1 MSSARKVAVRVLSEV
16 EREASF
22 SNIAADV
29 AIKEAGLN
37 SNDSKLASMLIYGVL
52 QRKITLDK
60 ILKDTAGNGFSKTH
74 PFVLSVLRVGAYQ
87 LLFMDKIPESAAVN
101 ESVKIVK
108 SSKQKFA
115 AGFTNA
121 VLRKIAKSR
130 NEILKSI
137 EDSDDLCFK
146 YSSSYELAE
155 SLINDYG
162 KKKAEGYLKS
172 SLESPKLYCRINN
185 FVDVDSLFDTLTE
198 KGIECENAS
207 LDGAFTLR
215 GAGSV
220 ERLPEFKD
228 GKFFVQD
235 LASQIAISKLNI
247 KDGMSV
253 LDVCAAPGGK
263 SFTAAQYVGKI
274 GKIVSCDLYEKRAGL
289 IENGAKRLNICN
301 LTAFQNDATVY
312 NEVLGQFDRVL
323 CDVPCSGFGVIRRK
337 PEIKYKS
344 LDEFSELPSIQL
356 EILKT
361 SVKYLK
367 SDGQIMYSTCTLRQ
381 IENRDVVDKFLRDKK
396 DFEIVTEQTLFP
408 QINDSDGFYFCV
420 LKRKTSE

>member
-1 MSSARKVAVRVLSEV
+1 MSSARRVAVKVLSEV
-16 EREASF
+16 EREASY

-29 AIKEAGLN
+29 AIKEAGLTP
-37 SNDSKLASMLIYGVL
+37 NDSKLASMLIYGVL

-60 ILKDTAGNGFSKTH
+60 ILKDAAGSGFGKTH

-115 AGFTNA
+115 VGFTNA
-121 VLRKIAKSR
+121 VLRKIAKSK
-130 NEILKSI
+130 NDILQSI
-137 EDSDDLCFK
+137 EDSEDLGFK
-146 YSSSYELAE
+146 YSCSNELAE
-155 SLINDYG
+155 SLIKDYG

-172 SLESPKLYCRINN
+172 SLELPKLYCRINN
-185 FVDVDSLFDTLTE
+185 FVDNDGLFETLTE

-207 LDGAFTLR
+207 LEGAFTIK
-215 GAGSV
+215 GAGGV
-220 ERLPEFKD
+220 ERLPEFKE

-247 KDGMSV
+247 KEGMSV

-263 SFTAAQYVGKI
+263 SFTAAQYAGI
-274 GKIVSCDLYEKRAGL
+274 GGKIVSCDLYEKRAGL
-289 IENGAKRLNICN
+289 IEHGAKRLNIRN
-301 LTAFQNDATVY
+301 LTAFQNDATIY
-312 NEVLGQFDRVL
+312 NELLGQFDRVL

-344 LDEFSELPSIQL
+344 LDEFSELPEIQL
-356 EILKT
+356 DILKT

-367 SDGQIMYSTCTLRQ
+367 PDGQIMYSTCTLRQ
-381 IENRDVVDKFLRDKK
+381 VENRGVVDLFLSENK
-396 DFEIVTEQTLFP
+396 DFEIVSEQTLFP

-420 LKRKTSE
+420 LKRKISE

>member
-1 MSSARKVAVRVLSEV
+1 MSSVRKVAVKVLSEV
-16 EREASF
+16 QREASF

-60 ILKDTAGNGFSKTH
+60 ILKDAAGNGFSKTH

-121 VLRKIAKSR
+121 VLRKIAKSK
-130 NEILKSI
+130 NDILQSI

-146 YSSSYELAE
+146 YSCLNELAQ
-155 SLINDYG
+155 SLIKDYG
-162 KKKAEGYLKS
+162 VELAEGYLKS

-185 FVDVDSLFDTLTE
+185 FVDADNLFDTLTE
-198 KGIECENAS
+198 KGIECENAL
-207 LDGAFTLR
+207 LDGAFTIK

-263 SFTAAQYVGKI
+263 SFTAAQYVGKN

-289 IENGAKRLNICN
+289 IENGAKRLNIGN
-301 LTAFQNDATVY
+301 LTAFQNDAIVY
-312 NEVLGQFDRVL
+312 NEALGQFDRVL

-344 LDEFSELPSIQL
+344 LNEFSELPAIQL

-381 IENRDVVDKFLRDKK
+381 IENRDVVDKFLRDNK

>member
-1 MSSARKVAVRVLSEV
+1 MSSARKVAVKVLLEV
-16 EREASF
+16 EREGSF

-37 SNDSKLASMLIYGVL
+37 FNDSKLASMLIYGVL

-60 ILKDTAGNGFSKTH
+60 ILKDMAGSGFSKTH
-74 PFVLSVLRVGAYQ
+74 PFILSVLRVGAYQ

-115 AGFTNA
+115 VGFTNA
-121 VLRKIAKSR
+121 LLRKIAKSR
-130 NEILKSI
+130 NEILKLI
-137 EDSDDLCFK
+137 EDSDDLSFK
-146 YSSSYELAE
+146 YSSSNELAE
-155 SLINDYG
+155 SLIKDYG
-162 KKKAEGYLKS
+162 KELAEGYLKS
-172 SLESPKLYCRINN
+172 SLESPKLYCRKNY
-185 FVDVDSLFDTLTE
+185 FVDNDGLFDTLTE
-198 KGIECENAS
+198 KGITCENAS
-207 LDGAFTLR
+207 LDGAFTLK

-220 ERLPEFKD
+220 ERLPEFKK
-228 GKFFVQD
+228 GEFFVQD
-235 LASQIAISKLNI
+235 LASQIAISNFEI
-247 KDGMSV
+247 KEGMSV

-263 SFTAAQYVGKI
+263 SFTAAQYAGKS

-289 IENGAKRLNICN
+289 IENGAKRLNIGN
-301 LTAFQNDATVY
+301 LIAFQNDATVY
-312 NEVLGQFDRVL
+312 NENLGQFDRVL

-344 LDEFSELPSIQL
+344 FDEFSELPNIQL

-367 SDGQIMYSTCTLRQ
+367 SDGLIMYSTCTLRQ
-381 IENRDVVDKFLRDKK
+381 VENRCVVDRFLSENK
-396 DFEIVTEQTLFP
+396 DFEIVSEKTLFP
-408 QINDSDGFYFCV
+408 QINDSDGFYFCI
-420 LKRKTSE
+420 LKRKISE

>member
-1 MSSARKVAVRVLSEV
+1 MSSARKVAVKVLLEV
-16 EREASF
+16 EREGSF

-37 SNDSKLASMLIYGVL
+37 FNDSKLASMLIYGVL

-60 ILKDTAGNGFSKTH
+60 ILKDAAGNGFSKTH
-74 PFVLSVLRVGAYQ
+74 PFILSVLRVGAYQ

-115 AGFTNA
+115 VGFTNA

-130 NEILKSI
+130 NEILKLI
-137 EDSDDLCFK
+137 EDSDDLSFK
-146 YSSSYELAE
+146 YSSSNELAE
-155 SLINDYG
+155 SLIKDYG
-162 KKKAEGYLKS
+162 VELAEGYLKS

-198 KGIECENAS
+198 NGITCEKAS
-207 LDGAFTLR
+207 LDGAFTIR

-220 ERLPEFKD
+220 ERLPEFRD

-235 LASQIAISKLNI
+235 LASQIAISNFNV

-263 SFTAAQYVGKI
+263 SFTAAQYAGKS

-289 IENGAKRLNICN
+289 IENGAKRLNIGN

-312 NEVLGQFDRVL
+312 NENLGQFDRVL

-381 IENRDVVDKFLRDKK
+381 VENRCVVDRFLSENK
-396 DFEIVTEQTLFP
+396 DFEIVSEKTLFP
-408 QINDSDGFYFCV
+408 QINDSDGFYFCI
-420 LKRKTSE
+420 LKRKTCE

>member
-1 MSSARKVAVRVLSEV
+1 MSSARKVAVKVLLEV
-16 EREASF
+16 EREGSY

-29 AIKEAGLN
+29 AIKEANLN

-60 ILKDTAGNGFSKTH
+60 ILKDMAGSGFSKTH

-108 SSKQKFA
+108 SSKQNFA
-115 AGFTNA
+115 SGFTNA
-121 VLRKIAKSR
+121 VLRKIAKSK
-130 NEILKSI
+130 NEILKVI
-137 EDSDDLCFK
+137 EDSDDLGFK
-146 YSSSYELAE
+146 YSCSNELAE
-155 SLINDYG
+155 SLIKDYG
-162 KKKAEGYLKS
+162 VELAQGYLKS
-172 SLESPKLYCRINN
+172 SLESPKLYCRKND
-185 FVDVDSLFDTLTE
+185 FVDYEGLSEALTE
-198 KGIECENAS
+198 KGIECKEAL
-207 LDGAFTLR
+207 LDGAFTLK

-220 ERLPEFKD
+220 ERLPEFRD

-235 LASQIAISKLNI
+235 LASQIAISNFDI

-263 SFTAAQYVGKI
+263 SFTAAQYVGKT

-289 IENGAKRLNICN
+289 IENGAKRLNIGN

-312 NEVLGQFDRVL
+312 NEALGQFDRVL

-367 SDGQIMYSTCTLRQ
+367 SDGQIVYS
-381 IENRDVVDKFLRDKK
+381 
-396 DFEIVTEQTLFP
+396 
-408 QINDSDGFYFCV
+408 
-420 LKRKTSE
+420 

>member
-1 MSSARKVAVRVLSEV
+1 MSSARKVAVKVLSEV

-22 SNIAADV
+22 SNIATDV

-37 SNDSKLASMLIYGVL
+37 PNDSKLASMLIYGVL

-60 ILKDTAGNGFSKTH
+60 VLKDAAGNGFSKTH

-121 VLRKIAKSR
+121 VLRKIAKSKDC
-130 NEILKSI
+130 ILKLV
-137 EDSDDLCFK
+137 ENSDDLSFK
-146 YSSSYELAE
+146 YSCSNELAQ

-162 KKKAEGYLKS
+162 KDLAKGYLKS

-185 FVDVDSLFDTLTE
+185 FVDVDGLFDTLTE
-198 KGIECENAS
+198 KGITCEKAS
-207 LDGAFTLR
+207 LDGAFTIK

-220 ERLPEFKD
+220 ERLQEFQD

-235 LASQIAISKLNI
+235 LASQIAISNFNI
-247 KDGMSV
+247 EDSMSV

-263 SFTAAQYVGKI
+263 SFTAAQYAGKT

-289 IENGAKRLNICN
+289 IENGAKRLNIGN

-312 NEVLGQFDRVL
+312 NEALGQFDRVL

-367 SDGQIMYSTCTLRQ
+367 SEGQIMYSTCTLRQ
-381 IENRDVVDKFLRDKK
+381 VENREVVNKFLSENN
-396 DFEIVTEQTLFP
+396 DFEIILEQTLFP
-408 QINDSDGFYFCV
+408 QINDSDGFYFCI
-420 LKRKTSE
+420 LKRKTCE